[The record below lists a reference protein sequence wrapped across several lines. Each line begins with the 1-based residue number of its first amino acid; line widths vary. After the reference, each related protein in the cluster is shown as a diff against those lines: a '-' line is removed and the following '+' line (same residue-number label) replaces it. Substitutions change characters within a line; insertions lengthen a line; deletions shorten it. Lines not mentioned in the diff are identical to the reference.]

1 MDFSTLRDIAV
12 IVGAIGTPVVVAIIG
27 FTVQRSIA
35 KSGLQKDYVQLA
47 LQILR
52 DDPPKSS
59 KELRL
64 WAVDVLDNFS
74 PVAISE
80 QLKVSLAAGGVLPRP
95 NPPTGFKIE

>member
-1 MDFSTLRDIAV
+1 MDISTLRDVAV
-12 IVGAIGTPVVVAIIG
+12 IMGAIGTPVVVAIIG

-52 DDPPKSS
+52 DDPPKTS

-64 WAVDVLDNFS
+64 WAVDVLEKFS
-74 PVAISE
+74 PVVISGP
-80 QLKVSLAAGGVLPRP
+80 LKTSLAAGGVLPRP
-95 NPPTGFKIE
+95 PPPTDFRVS